1 MFAILAVVVL
11 SAVAAISLILL
22 VRPSTYTRRFPNPW
36 MKDTPWTRIQM
47 RVLGLVIC
55 LFLLLILSGIL
66 SDVSNS
72 KLLAGFSKNIL
83 VALWFAFSLA
93 WVGGILSWVLWWFPA
108 FRSFVGRRFGVDK
121 IESVKWEHTITIS
134 FCSLLLAIVAA
145 ALFLAAAGYHPN
157 VSGN

>member
-1 MFAILAVVVL
+1 MFAILAIVVL
-11 SAVAAISLILL
+11 SAVAGISLILL
-22 VRPSTYTRRFPNPW
+22 VRPSTYMRRFPNPW

-66 SDVSNS
+66 SDVSSS
-72 KLLAGFSKNIL
+72 KLLDAFSKNIL
-83 VALWFAFSLA
+83 VALWLAFSLA
-93 WVGGILSWVLWWFPA
+93 WVGGILSWVSWRFPA
-108 FRSFVGRRFGVDK
+108 FRSFVGRRFSVDK